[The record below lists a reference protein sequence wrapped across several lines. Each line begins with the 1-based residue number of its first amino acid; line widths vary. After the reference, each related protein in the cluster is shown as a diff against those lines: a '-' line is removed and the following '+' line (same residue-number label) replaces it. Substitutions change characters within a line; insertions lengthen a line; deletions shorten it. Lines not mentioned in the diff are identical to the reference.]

1 MIRSAVTIVAV
12 AGSWFTA
19 FAADTRTVQA
29 DFDRC
34 AQVIERV
41 ERSIRRYEDDLA
53 ALRRNLSRVSSDQRE
68 TVAREFQVLENRLEY
83 FRNRLERSRGQ
94 ADKIR
99 DDLKNVSGPACP
111 SCVESSVNLY
121 CRSGETLR
129 TDIDEYLGKAAD
141 LRGRIGMSAG
151 SSANDYATHF
161 EERRAAADSLYRSLN
176 AESKTCADKAAA
188 TLLKQAS
195 INLARSDSLHAA
207 GDTEGAGKTL
217 GIARSLLDNAAQR
230 CGVEE

>member
-1 MIRSAVTIVAV
+1 MIRSAVTLIAV
-12 AGSWFTA
+12 AGLWFTA
-19 FAADTRTVQA
+19 FAGDTRTVQA

-41 ERSIRRYEDDLA
+41 ERSIRRYEDELA
-53 ALRRNLSRVSSDQRE
+53 ALRRNASRIASDQRE
-68 TVAREFQVLENRLEY
+68 TVTQDLQTLENRLEY

-129 TDIDEYLGKAAD
+129 TDVDEYLGKAAD

-151 SSANDYATHF
+151 SSANDGATGF
-161 EERRAAADSLYRSLN
+161 EARRAAADSLYRSVN
-176 AESKTCADKAAA
+176 EDSKTCADKAAA
-188 TLLKQAS
+188 TLLKQAR
-195 INLARSDSLHAA
+195 INLTRSDSLHAA
-207 GDTEGAGKTL
+207 GDTEGADKTL
-217 GIARSLLDNAAQR
+217 GIARSLLDKAAQR
-230 CGVEE
+230 CGEEE